1 MRAVSVTGRTP
12 TRHVRIEDVTP
23 EDTDEEILECAL
35 AFTGERRSSL
45 FGTRVERFDTVASV
59 SLYTD

>member
-1 MRAVSVTGRTP
+1 MRAVSSTGRIP

-23 EDTDEEILECAL
+23 EDTDEEIVECAL
-35 AFTGERRSSL
+35 AFTGETRGNL
-45 FGTRVERFDTVASV
+45 FGTRVERFDSVASV